1 MCDLGSVWLMLL
13 EREYELGL
21 MSDLLAGVGL
31 SGGKV
36 VLIRGEA
43 GIGRSVLV
51 RELVYADDQA
61 TPRAETA
68 TPLTT
73 ATG

>member
-13 EREYELGL
+13 ERGYELGL
-21 MSDLLAGVGL
+21 MSDLLGGVGL

-43 GIGRSVLV
+43 GIGKSVLV
-51 RELVYADDQA
+51 RALVNADDQS
-61 TPRAETA
+61 TPRAATA
-68 TPLTT
+68 TPLAT